1 MIDPNR
7 GTTEEVL
14 RRLKEGSE
22 ERFRTQLLE
31 SIRLLLNDF
40 QMTWD
45 DLAEKLK
52 WFAEFDCPRRMLSG
66 DTIKRYL
73 GQNSPDIREIN
84 EIAHVFSAEPYI
96 IFRPRKPY
104 TQT

>member
-1 MIDPNR
+1 MIDANR
-7 GTTEEVL
+7 GTSEEVQKRL
-14 RRLKEGSE
+14 REGSA
-22 ERFRTQLLE
+22 ERFQTQLFE

-40 QMTWD
+40 QMSWD
-45 DLAEKLK
+45 ELAEKLQ
-52 WFAEFDCPRRMLSG
+52 WPYQIVRGVRSG
-66 DTIKRYL
+66 GNVRFRISHHDLTVK
-73 GQNSPDIREIN
+73 EIN